1 VVGKKVNKMI
11 RETDVKTIERILE
24 DDVCGC
30 EDDYCK
36 EKREFLL
43 RMLNDARSA
52 SSKTNR
58 MKETLY
64 NTSKEVTHVTCNQ
77 SFAKGIL
84 VGAVST
90 IMAIKSATFEE
101 AVEFIQEFLPRDFD
115 ETVIPD
121 SWKTEFEKH
130 AKTQTVEELEEI
142 IKRKTEYAEYWY
154 ESCLKKNDI
163 IREMQRTERWEIN
176 EDRKAALL
184 RAYDIMSVLE
194 KNSSEGNKH
203 TQSIIAMIKEAGETK
218 NDG

>member
-1 VVGKKVNKMI
+1 MIKMI

-64 NTSKEVTHVTCNQ
+64 NCSKEVTHTTGKRNY
-77 SFAKGIL
+77 ATAML
-84 VGAVST
+84 VDVINT
-90 IMAIKSATFEE
+90 IMDIKSATFEE
-101 AVEFIQEFLPRDFD
+101 AVEFIQELLPRDFD

-121 SWKTEFEKH
+121 NWKTEFEKH
-130 AKTQTVEELEEI
+130 AKTQTIKELEEI
-142 IKRKTEYAEYWY
+142 IKRKKECAEYWY
-154 ESCLKKNDI
+154 ESCLEKNDI
-163 IREMQRTERWEIN
+163 ILEMQRAERWKIN

-203 TQSIIAMIKEAGETK
+203 TMTILAMIKEAGETK